1 VRKKKRSVTFVRKAQ
16 CLALAATFLL
26 AASLS
31 ATVLHTVTEKCPI
44 CGEENT
50 FYGFGGWGGYVY
62 HYASKFQMV
71 FFPHTYPTSLWT
83 CKKCHYTAW
92 IGDFQHLP
100 PEKIVAVR
108 KAVAGAARIPEFTEY
123 VQVPMVARLAVAER
137 VYRELDKDDLFWS
150 YFYQVK
156 GYHLGLCR
164 QTEEARQ
171 ARLKARDLLKNLVA
185 DPRHVDQRK
194 DLLIALAAMR
204 HYTGDDQAAMETL
217 VMASTEPDPASARSN
232 TDKFLDN
239 FSDKLIA
246 EYKDRINSKSVPTDE
261 ESVNPLPGISTG
273 HGIDLAGQDRLWD
286 VRACGNDGS
295 NPTR

>member
-1 VRKKKRSVTFVRKAQ
+1 MRKKRKITFVRKARYMV
-16 CLALAATFLL
+16 LAATFLL
-26 AASLS
+26 AVSLN
-31 ATVLHTVTEKCPI
+31 AIVLDTVTEKCPI

-50 FYGFGGWGGYVY
+50 FYGFAGWGGYVY

-108 KAVAGAARIPEFTEY
+108 KAVEAAPPIPEFKEY
-123 VQVPMVARLAVAER
+123 EKVPMAARLAVAER
-137 VYRELDKDDLFWS
+137 VYRELDKDDLFWT
-150 YFYQVK
+150 YFYQLK

-171 ARLKARDLLKNLVA
+171 ARLKARDLLRNLVA
-185 DPRHVDQRK
+185 DPKHADQKK

-217 VMASTEPDPASARSN
+217 AMAGTEPDPASARNN
-232 TDKFLDN
+232 TDKFVDN
-239 FSDKLIA
+239 FSDKLIV
-246 EYKDRINSKSVPTDE
+246 EYKNRIKSKSVPTDE
-261 ESVNPLPGISTG
+261 GSVNLFPGISTE
-273 HGIDLAGQDRLWD
+273 HTIQSAGPDRLWA
-286 VRACGNDGS
+286 VRACENDAGFTK
-295 NPTR
+295 P

>member
-1 VRKKKRSVTFVRKAQ
+1 MRKTRITLVRKTQ
-16 CLALAATFLL
+16 YMALAATFLL

-31 ATVLHTVTEKCPI
+31 ATVLHTVTERCPI

-50 FYGFGGWGGYVY
+50 FYGFAGWGGYAY

-108 KAVAGAARIPEFTEY
+108 KAVEGAPLIPEFKEY
-123 VQVPMVARLAVAER
+123 EKAPMAARLAVAER

-164 QTEEARQ
+164 QIEEARQ

-185 DPRHVDQRK
+185 DPRHADQKK

-217 VMASTEPDPASARSN
+217 AMATTEPDPASARSN

-246 EYKDRINSKSVPTDE
+246 EYKERIKSKSVPADE
-261 ESVNPLPGISTG
+261 ESVNPLPGILAE
-273 HGIDLAGQDRLWD
+273 HGIQLAGQDRIWA
-286 VRACGNDGS
+286 VRVCGNDS
-295 NPTR
+295 AFPKP